1 MKDYN
6 WNPYEGDWRESN
18 IYEDQNWNYDPRDQN
33 YYLGRI
39 NKSGNNDLNM
49 RYYTDG
55 YSDRY
60 YHHNELEKRN
70 GMAETYYKM
79 GDRYKNN
86 DFYGHRKRNYDVP
99 EGPHRGKGP
108 KNYTRSI
115 ERIKEDASD
124 RLADDTLI
132 DASNIEIIVKDGEL
146 ILSGTVDT
154 RFEKR
159 RAENL
164 VENVSGV
171 KNVQNNLRVKGNR
184 ETVPHTFG

>member
-1 MKDYN
+1 MKDYR
-6 WNPYEGDWRESN
+6 WNPYKGDWHDSD
-18 IYEDQNWNYDPRDQN
+18 IYTDSNWNYDPRDQN

-39 NKSGNNDLNM
+39 NKPGNNDLNM
-49 RYYTDG
+49 RYYTDD

-60 YHHNELEKRN
+60 YRHDELEN
-70 GMAETYYKM
+70 AN
-79 GDRYKNN
+79 DRPPVYPPEPPFKNN
-86 DFYGHRKRNYDVP
+86 DFYGHRKKNYNMP

-108 KNYTRSI
+108 KNYNRSI

-124 RLADDTLI
+124 RLMDDSLV
-132 DASNIEIIVKDGEL
+132 DASNIDLSVKNGEL

-159 RAENL
+159 RAEIL

-171 KNVQNNLRVKGNR
+171 RNVQNNLRISGNK
-184 ETVPHTFG
+184 FG

>member
-1 MKDYN
+1 MRDYR
-6 WNPYEGDWRESN
+6 WNPYKDDWHDSD
-18 IYEDQNWNYDPRDQN
+18 IYRDSNWNYDPRDEN

-39 NKSGNNDLNM
+39 NQSGNNDLNQ
-49 RYYTDG
+49 RYYTDN

-60 YHHNELEKRN
+60 YRQDELEKTN
-70 GMAETYYKM
+70 
-79 GDRYKNN
+79 DRPPEHPYKNN
-86 DFYGHRKRNYDVP
+86 DFYGHKKRNYRMP

-108 KNYTRSI
+108 KNYNRSI

-124 RLADDTLI
+124 RLMDDSLI
-132 DASNIEIIVKDGEL
+132 DASNIDLEVKDGEL

-171 KNVQNNLRVKGNR
+171 RNVQNNLRVSGNK
-184 ETVPHTFG
+184 TS

>member
-1 MKDYN
+1 MKDYR
-6 WNPYEGDWRESN
+6 WNPYKDDWRDSD
-18 IYEDQNWNYDPRDQN
+18 IYRDSNWNFDPRNEN

-39 NKSGNNDLNM
+39 NKSGNNDLT
-49 RYYTDG
+49 RSYYTDNH
-55 YSDRY
+55 SDRY
-60 YHHNELEKRN
+60 YRN
-70 GMAETYYKM
+70 DEIQQRNNVAENYQPQ
-79 GDRYKNN
+79 RPYKNN
-86 DFYGHRKRNYDVP
+86 NFEGHKKRNYIP

-108 KNYTRSI
+108 KNYQRSV

-124 RLADDTLI
+124 RLADDSLV
-132 DASNIEIIVKDGEL
+132 DASNIELQVKDGVL

-171 KNVQNNLRVKGNR
+171 KNVQNNLRVKADKA
-184 ETVPHTFG
+184 TVPHTFG